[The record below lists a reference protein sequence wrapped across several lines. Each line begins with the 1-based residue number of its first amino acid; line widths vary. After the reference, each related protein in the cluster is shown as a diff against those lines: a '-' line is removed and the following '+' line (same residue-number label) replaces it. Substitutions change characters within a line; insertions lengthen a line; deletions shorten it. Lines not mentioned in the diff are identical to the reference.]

1 MAARLPTQEE
11 FQDWLTHPVT
21 QAFRRLLEEGAKGL
35 MEQWAEGAL
44 QSADPNE
51 TQSASLQALGQLK
64 IYRQLKELDYEQFTA
79 SFDRGDIPQAKSVR
93 TSPLGAS
100 RID

>member
-1 MAARLPTQEE
+1 MERLPTEE
-11 FQDWLTHPVT
+11 EYLDWLSHPVT
-21 QAFRRLLEEGAKGL
+21 KAFRRLLEEGAKGL
-35 MEQWAEGAL
+35 MEQWAEGSL
-44 QSADPNE
+44 QSSDPHE
-51 TQSASLQALGQLK
+51 TQAASLQALGQLK

-79 SFDRGDIPQAKSVR
+79 TFDRGDIPVSKPVR

>member
-1 MAARLPTQEE
+1 MERLPTEE
-11 FQDWLTHPVT
+11 EYLDWQAHPVT
-21 QAFRRLLEEGAKGL
+21 KAFRRLLREARQGL
-35 MEQWAEGAL
+35 MEQWAEGSL

-51 TQSASLQALGQLK
+51 TQAASLQALGQLK
-64 IYRQLKELDYEQFTA
+64 IYRNLEELDYEQFTA